1 MSRDELMRHDASG
14 VTNRYFPKTMEM
26 AGISMALNYHFEPG
40 SPRDGLTLAV
50 PLYALNQLDAV
61 RAEWLVPGMVKE
73 KAQTLLKSLPQ
84 KIRRHCVPIAD
95 FAGGFFTRTK
105 EGEPQ
110 AKGFLEALAD
120 DVRSQTGVPCTVG
133 DFKLEQLPPH
143 LIMNFKVLDEHGR
156 QIGMGR
162 NLAQLRAEFG
172 EAAQETFRHVAQ
184 EDAAVAKDLED
195 GITDWTF
202 GELPELMEI
211 FRRGQTLIGHPALTD
226 RGTDCAIEV
235 YDDPLEARR
244 EHRKGLLRLFRLAL
258 REQVKFVERTLRD
271 LGRVQMQAQTVP
283 GLSRLFESADTLSTS
298 VVDCALEAT
307 ALAEPW
313 PHDEASFRERRE
325 DVKGRLTL
333 VAGEIS
339 RLLTEIVTEAAG
351 IPLKLRRLS
360 GEKALTDDI
369 EAQLNDLFRKDFLT
383 TVPLSQ
389 LAHYPRYLRAVH
401 YRLDRYRDDPV
412 RDESRRADIE
422 RLSVPLMRARA
433 ARRGQPDSRLDE
445 FGWMLQEL
453 RVSLFAQQLR
463 TPMPVS
469 VKRLERVWMS
479 ITRL

>member
-1 MSRDELMRHDASG
+1 
-14 VTNRYFPKTMEM
+14 
-26 AGISMALNYHFEPG
+26 
-40 SPRDGLTLAV
+40 
-50 PLYALNQLDAV
+50 
-61 RAEWLVPGMVKE
+61 
-73 KAQTLLKSLPQ
+73 
-84 KIRRHCVPIAD
+84 
-95 FAGGFFTRTK
+95 
-105 EGEPQ
+105 
-110 AKGFLEALAD
+110 
-120 DVRSQTGVPCTVG
+120 
-133 DFKLEQLPPH
+133 
-143 LIMNFKVLDEHGR
+143 
-156 QIGMGR
+156 
-162 NLAQLRAEFG
+162 
-172 EAAQETFRHVAQ
+172 
-184 EDAAVAKDLED
+184 
-195 GITDWTF
+195 
-202 GELPELMEI
+202 
-211 FRRGQTLIGHPALTD
+211 
-226 RGTDCAIEV
+226 
-235 YDDPLEARR
+235 
-244 EHRKGLLRLFRLAL
+244 
-258 REQVKFVERTLRD
+258 
-271 LGRVQMQAQTVP
+271 
-283 GLSRLFESADTLSTS
+283 
-298 VVDCALEAT
+298 
-307 ALAEPW
+307 
-313 PHDEASFRERRE
+313 
-325 DVKGRLTL
+325 VKGRLTL